1 MGRICFLGGTRYS
14 HPLDET
20 SAKKFRLLAELGD
33 TFVIGF
39 SQDRKPRCFSQHAR
53 FYLLPQLPLPVLR
66 YFLMLFAGPLLAL
79 WIIFKYDVRILVA
92 QSPYEGFAGAVAKRL
107 SRIWNRRIMLI
118 IESHGD
124 FEQSLFLQRRVL
136 LPSLYRSLMR
146 WTALYALKQADLL
159 RAVSNST
166 REQLLRWTPGKQI
179 IQFPAWTDV
188 GAFLNAEAESTDIDV
203 LYAGVLTPLKG
214 IHILIEAF
222 ARVKKDLPDLTLY
235 VVGRDENKGYVAEL
249 KNQVSVLG
257 LETGVHFVR
266 EVPQQQL
273 AHYMARCRVLVLP
286 SLSEA
291 LGRVILEALSVG
303 KPVIG
308 SAVGGIPEMIQE
320 GATGFLVPP
329 GNVEA
334 LADRLHWLLTHPEEA
349 AEMGKQARAFA
360 ENFFSPSAYQQG
372 YRQLIKEAEK
382 VLVQSRQQH

>member
-1 MGRICFLGGTRYS
+1 
-14 HPLDET
+14 
-20 SAKKFRLLAELGD
+20 
-33 TFVIGF
+33 
-39 SQDRKPRCFSQHAR
+39 
-53 FYLLPQLPLPVLR
+53 
-66 YFLMLFAGPLLAL
+66 
-79 WIIFKYDVRILVA
+79 
-92 QSPYEGFAGAVAKRL
+92 
-107 SRIWNRRIMLI
+107 MLI

-166 REQLLRWTPGKQI
+166 REQLLRWAPGKQI

-235 VVGRDENKGYVAEL
+235 VVGRDENKGYAAEL